1 MIPFNTP
8 FLTGQELNNISKVL
22 EGKHLAGDGTFTRL
36 CSKWLEDRL
45 NVQKALLTQSC
56 TAALEMCAILL
67 NLKPG
72 DEVIMPSFT
81 FVSTANAFVLRG
93 AIPVFVD
100 VRADTKNIDENL
112 IEKSITSK
120 TKAIV
125 VVHYAGVACEMD
137 SILRVAQK
145 YNLIVVEDAAQAILS
160 EYKGRKLGSIGHLA
174 CLSFH
179 ETKNIQSGE
188 GGALL
193 INDINFIERAEII
206 REKGT
211 NRSQFFRGQVDKY
224 TWYDVGSSFLP
235 SEITAAFLWAQ
246 LEKCEEIINKRKL
259 IWDVYFK
266 FLNDKIDSIN
276 LPFVPDDT
284 MHNGHIFY
292 FLLESIEQRAHF
304 INAMK
309 IFGVN
314 TTFHYIPLHTSDGGV
329 MFGKYSNDLPITDS
343 ISEKL
348 VRLPLYPD
356 LDVNDVISALK
367 SYFNC

>member
-8 FLTGQELNNISKVL
+8 YLTGQELSNISKVFDNR
-22 EGKHLAGDGTFTRL
+22 HFAGDGSFTRL
-36 CSKWLEDRL
+36 CSKWLEDKL

-67 NLKPG
+67 DLKPG

-93 AIPVFVD
+93 AVPVFVD

-137 SILRVAQK
+137 SIMKIAQN
-145 YNLIVVEDAAQAILS
+145 YNLTVVEDAAQAILS

-193 INDINFIERAEII
+193 INDIKFIERAEII

-246 LEKCEEIINKRKL
+246 LEKCDEIINKRKL
-259 IWDVYFK
+259 IWDVYYT
-266 FLNDKIDSIN
+266 FLKNKIDAID
-276 LPFVPDDT
+276 LPVVPSDST
-284 MHNGHIFY
+284 HNGHIFY
-292 FLLESIEQRAHF
+292 FLLNSVEQRAYF

-309 IFGVN
+309 NFGIY
-314 TTFHYIPLHTSDGGV
+314 TTFHYIPLHTSEGGD
-329 MFGKYSNDLPITDS
+329 MFGKYTNDLPVTDS

-356 LDVNDVISALK
+356 LDVNEVIAGLK